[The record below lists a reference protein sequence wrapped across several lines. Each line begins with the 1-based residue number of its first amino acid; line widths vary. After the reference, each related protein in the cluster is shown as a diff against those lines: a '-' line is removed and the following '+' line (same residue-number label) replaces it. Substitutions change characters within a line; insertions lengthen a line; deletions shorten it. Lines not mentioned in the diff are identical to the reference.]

1 MAQEVLMPKLGLTM
15 TEGTI
20 EEWKYKEGDSVKK
33 GDILFSVATDK
44 LTNDVEAEAD
54 GVLLKIL
61 LPEGETAPC
70 KAVIAYIGEAGEVIA
85 EGGASAESTAA
96 QAPASSA
103 AAVPA
108 KAPAAT
114 RDPGTPV
121 LASPTAK
128 KLAKEKGVDL
138 ALVAGTGPKGRITLE
153 DVEAYLTAPKADEP
167 AAEVKTSPL
176 AAKIAEELGVDV
188 SKIQTDGR
196 VMKAD
201 VLAAAGVCTAAPA
214 AEAAPAFSAGDN
226 DEPPVKV
233 NPLRRS
239 IAANM
244 ANSWHTSPR
253 VTYTFAVDVTAMKAL
268 RAKLKDSLKEQGIK
282 LTYNHILMKVVA
294 KALMEFPDV
303 NASFADNMLTRH
315 KHVNM
320 GLAVAKGDGLIVP
333 NVKNADSK
341 SLAEIAKETEAL
353 IEATRSG
360 KIDMKDMTGGT
371 FTISSLGPYGVRSFS
386 PIINQPELAIL
397 GVCDIVDTPVV
408 CNGEIVIRPMMNLCL
423 TADHRVV
430 DGVMASKFMK
440 RVVELLENLYLL
452 LI

>member
-108 KAPAAT
+108 KTPAVT
-114 RDPGTPV
+114 RDPGAPV
-121 LASPTAK
+121 LASPAAK

-138 ALVAGTGPKGRITLE
+138 ALIAGTGPKGRITLE
-153 DVEAYLTAPKADEP
+153 DVEAYLTAPKVNEP

-176 AAKIAEELGVDV
+176 AAKLAEELGVDV

-201 VLAAAGVCTAAPA
+201 VLTAAGVCTAAPT
-214 AEAAPAFSAGDN
+214 AEAAPAIAAGDN
-226 DEPPVKV
+226 DEAPVKV

-244 ANSWHTSPR
+244 SNSWHTSPR

-397 GVCDIVDTPVV
+397 GVCDIVDTPIV

>member
-1 MAQEVLMPKLGLTM
+1 MAHEILMPKLGLTM

-20 EEWKYKEGDSVKK
+20 EEWKFKEGDTVKK

-44 LTNDVEAEAD
+44 LTNDVESEVD

-70 KAVIAYIGEAGEVIA
+70 KAVIAYVGEAGEVVA
-85 EGGASAESTAA
+85 QSQSSAEEATVQSSNPASVS
-96 QAPASSA
+96 APANTSA
-103 AAVPA
+103 PIRAQG
-108 KAPAAT
+108 API
-114 RDPGTPV
+114 
-121 LASPTAK
+121 LASPAAK
-128 KLAKEKGVDL
+128 KLAKEKKVDL
-138 ALVAGTGPKGRITLE
+138 ALIIGTGPKGRITLE
-153 DVEAYLTAPKADEP
+153 DVEAYLAAPKVVEP
-167 AAEVKTSPL
+167 VAEVKTSPM
-176 AAKIAEELGVDV
+176 AAKLATELGVDV
-188 SKIQTDGR
+188 SQMNVQGR

-201 VLAAAGVCTAAPA
+201 VLAAAGMGAATPA
-214 AEAAPAFSAGDN
+214 AEAASTASASDN
-226 DEPPVKV
+226 DEQPKKV

-244 ANSWHTSPR
+244 VNSWHTSPR
-253 VTYTFAVDVTAMKAL
+253 VTFTYAVDVTAMKEL
-268 RAKLKDSLKEQGIK
+268 RAKLKDGLKEQGIK

-294 KALMEFPDV
+294 KALTEFPDI

-333 NVKNADSK
+333 NVKNADTK

-360 KIDMKDMTGGT
+360 KIAMEDMTGGT
-371 FTISSLGPYGVRSFS
+371 FTISSLGPYGVRNFS

-397 GVCDIVDTPVV
+397 GVCDMVDTPVV
-408 CNGEIVIRPMMNLCL
+408 RNGEIVIRPMMNLCL

-430 DGVMASKFMK
+430 DGVMACKFMK
-440 RVVELLENLYLL
+440 RVVELLENPYLL
-452 LI
+452 LT

>member
-103 AAVPA
+103 AAPA

-121 LASPTAK
+121 LASPAAK

-214 AEAAPAFSAGDN
+214 AEAAPAISASDN

-397 GVCDIVDTPVV
+397 GVCDIVDTPIV

>member
-103 AAVPA
+103 AAPA

-121 LASPTAK
+121 LASPAAK

-153 DVEAYLTAPKADEP
+153 DLQK
-167 AAEVKTSPL
+167 
-176 AAKIAEELGVDV
+176 
-188 SKIQTDGR
+188 
-196 VMKAD
+196 
-201 VLAAAGVCTAAPA
+201 
-214 AEAAPAFSAGDN
+214 
-226 DEPPVKV
+226 
-233 NPLRRS
+233 
-239 IAANM
+239 
-244 ANSWHTSPR
+244 
-253 VTYTFAVDVTAMKAL
+253 
-268 RAKLKDSLKEQGIK
+268 QGW
-282 LTYNHILMKVVA
+282 
-294 KALMEFPDV
+294 
-303 NASFADNMLTRH
+303 
-315 KHVNM
+315 
-320 GLAVAKGDGLIVP
+320 
-333 NVKNADSK
+333 
-341 SLAEIAKETEAL
+341 
-353 IEATRSG
+353 
-360 KIDMKDMTGGT
+360 
-371 FTISSLGPYGVRSFS
+371 
-386 PIINQPELAIL
+386 
-397 GVCDIVDTPVV
+397 
-408 CNGEIVIRPMMNLCL
+408 
-423 TADHRVV
+423 
-430 DGVMASKFMK
+430 
-440 RVVELLENLYLL
+440 
-452 LI
+452 

>member
-85 EGGASAESTAA
+85 AGNASEESTAA

-108 KAPAAT
+108 KTPAVT
-114 RDPGTPV
+114 RDPGAPV
-121 LASPTAK
+121 LASPAAK

-138 ALVAGTGPKGRITLE
+138 ALIAGTGPKGRITLE
-153 DVEAYLTAPKADEP
+153 DVEAYLTAPKADES

-176 AAKIAEELGVDV
+176 AAKLAEELGVDV

-201 VLAAAGVCTAAPA
+201 VLTAAGVCTAAPT
-214 AEAAPAFSAGDN
+214 AEAAPAIAAGDN
-226 DEPPVKV
+226 DEAPVKV

-239 IAANM
+239 IASNM

-360 KIDMKDMTGGT
+360 NIDMKDMTGGT
-371 FTISSLGPYGVRSFS
+371 FTITSLGPYGVRSFS

-397 GVCDIVDTPVV
+397 GVCDIVDTPIV

>member
-108 KAPAAT
+108 KTPAVT

-121 LASPTAK
+121 LASPAAK

-153 DVEAYLTAPKADEP
+153 DVEAYLTAPKADES

-176 AAKIAEELGVDV
+176 AAKLAEELGVDV

-201 VLAAAGVCTAAPA
+201 VLTAAGVCTAAPT
-214 AEAAPAFSAGDN
+214 AEAAPAIAAGDN
-226 DEPPVKV
+226 DEAPVKV

-244 ANSWHTSPR
+244 SNSWHTSPR

-360 KIDMKDMTGGT
+360 NIDMKDMTGGT
-371 FTISSLGPYGVRSFS
+371 FTITSLGPYGVRSFS

-397 GVCDIVDTPVV
+397 GVCDIVDTPIV

>member
-44 LTNDVEAEAD
+44 LTNDVEAEVD

-85 EGGASAESTAA
+85 EGGASAESAAA

-103 AAVPA
+103 AAVPT
-108 KAPAAT
+108 KTPAVT
-114 RDPGTPV
+114 RDPGAPV
-121 LASPTAK
+121 LASPAAK

-138 ALVAGTGPKGRITLE
+138 ALIAGTGPKGRITLE
-153 DVEAYLTAPKADEP
+153 DVEAYLTAPKANEP

-176 AAKIAEELGVDV
+176 AAKLAEELGVDV

-201 VLAAAGVCTAAPA
+201 VLTAAGVCTAAPA
-214 AEAAPAFSAGDN
+214 AEAAPAISTGDN
-226 DEPPVKV
+226 DEAPVKV

-244 ANSWHTSPR
+244 SNSWHTSPR

-371 FTISSLGPYGVRSFS
+371 FTITSLGPYGVRSFS

-397 GVCDIVDTPVV
+397 GVCDIVDTPIV

>member
-85 EGGASAESTAA
+85 AGGASTESTAA

-108 KAPAAT
+108 KTPAVT
-114 RDPGTPV
+114 RDPGAPV
-121 LASPTAK
+121 LASPAAK

-201 VLAAAGVCTAAPA
+201 VLTAAGVCTAAPA
-214 AEAAPAFSAGDN
+214 AEAAPAISADDN
-226 DEPPVKV
+226 DEAPVKV

-397 GVCDIVDTPVV
+397 GVCDIVDTPIV

>member
-20 EEWKYKEGDSVKK
+20 EEWKHKEGDSVKK

-44 LTNDVEAEAD
+44 LTNDVEAEVD

-85 EGGASAESTAA
+85 AGGASTESTAA

-108 KAPAAT
+108 KTPAVT
-114 RDPGTPV
+114 RDPGAPV
-121 LASPTAK
+121 LASPAAK

-153 DVEAYLTAPKADEP
+153 DVEAYLTAPKANDP

-176 AAKIAEELGVDV
+176 AAKLAEELGVDV

-214 AEAAPAFSAGDN
+214 AEAAPAIAAGDN
-226 DEPPVKV
+226 DEAPVKV

-253 VTYTFAVDVTAMKAL
+253 VTYTFAVDVTAMKVL

-397 GVCDIVDTPVV
+397 GVCDIVDTPIV

>member
-121 LASPTAK
+121 LASPAAK

-153 DVEAYLTAPKADEP
+153 DVEEYLTAPKADEP

-214 AEAAPAFSAGDN
+214 AEAAPAISASDN

-397 GVCDIVDTPVV
+397 GVCDIVDTPIV

>member
-20 EEWKYKEGDSVKK
+20 EEWKHKEGDSVKK

-44 LTNDVEAEAD
+44 LTNDVEAEVD

-70 KAVIAYIGEAGEVIA
+70 KAVIAYIGESGEVIA
-85 EGGASAESTAA
+85 AGNASTESTAA

-108 KAPAAT
+108 KTPAVT
-114 RDPGTPV
+114 RDPGAPV
-121 LASPTAK
+121 LASPAAK

-153 DVEAYLTAPKADEP
+153 DVEAYLTAPKANDP

-176 AAKIAEELGVDV
+176 AAKLAEELGVDV

-201 VLAAAGVCTAAPA
+201 VLTAAGVCTAAPA
-214 AEAAPAFSAGDN
+214 AEAAPAIAAGDN
-226 DEPPVKV
+226 DEAPVKV

-244 ANSWHTSPR
+244 SNSWHTSPR

-371 FTISSLGPYGVRSFS
+371 FTITSLGPYGVRSFS

-397 GVCDIVDTPVV
+397 GVCDIVDTPIV

>member
-1 MAQEVLMPKLGLTM
+1 MVQEVLMPKLGLTM

-121 LASPTAK
+121 LASPAAK

-214 AEAAPAFSAGDN
+214 AEAAPAISASDN

-397 GVCDIVDTPVV
+397 GVCDIVDTPIV

>member
-85 EGGASAESTAA
+85 AGGASTESTAV

-108 KAPAAT
+108 KTPAVT
-114 RDPGTPV
+114 RDPGAPV
-121 LASPTAK
+121 LASPAAK

-138 ALVAGTGPKGRITLE
+138 ALIAGTGPKGRITLE
-153 DVEAYLTAPKADEP
+153 DVEAYLTAPNADES

-176 AAKIAEELGVDV
+176 AAKLAEELGVDV

-201 VLAAAGVCTAAPA
+201 VLTAAGVCTSAPA
-214 AEAAPAFSAGDN
+214 AEAAPAISTGDN
-226 DEPPVKV
+226 DEAPVKV

-244 ANSWHTSPR
+244 SNSWHTSPR

-360 KIDMKDMTGGT
+360 NIDMKDMTGGT
-371 FTISSLGPYGVRSFS
+371 FTITSLGPYGVRSFS

-397 GVCDIVDTPVV
+397 GVCDIVDTPIV

>member
-44 LTNDVEAEAD
+44 LTNDVEAEVD

-108 KAPAAT
+108 KTPAVT
-114 RDPGTPV
+114 RDPGAPV
-121 LASPTAK
+121 LASPAAK

-138 ALVAGTGPKGRITLE
+138 ALIAGTGPKGRITLE
-153 DVEAYLTAPKADEP
+153 DVEAYLTAPKVNEP

-176 AAKIAEELGVDV
+176 AAKLAEELGVDV

-201 VLAAAGVCTAAPA
+201 VLTAAGVCTAAPT
-214 AEAAPAFSAGDN
+214 AEAAPAIAAGDN
-226 DEPPVKV
+226 DEAPVKV

-244 ANSWHTSPR
+244 SNSWHTSPR
-253 VTYTFAVDVTAMKAL
+253 VTYTCAVDVTAMKAL

-371 FTISSLGPYGVRSFS
+371 FTITSLGPYGVRSFS

-397 GVCDIVDTPVV
+397 GVCDIVDTPIV

>member
-108 KAPAAT
+108 KTPAVT
-114 RDPGTPV
+114 RDPGAPV
-121 LASPTAK
+121 LASPAAK

-138 ALVAGTGPKGRITLE
+138 ALIAGTGPKGRITLE
-153 DVEAYLTAPKADEP
+153 DVEAYLTAPKVNEP

-176 AAKIAEELGVDV
+176 AAKLAEELGVDV

-201 VLAAAGVCTAAPA
+201 VLTAAGVCTAAPA
-214 AEAAPAFSAGDN
+214 AEAAPAIAAGDN
-226 DEPPVKV
+226 DEAPVKV

-244 ANSWHTSPR
+244 SNSWHTSPR

-397 GVCDIVDTPVV
+397 GVCDIVDTPIV

>member
-44 LTNDVEAEAD
+44 LTNDVEAEVD

-85 EGGASAESTAA
+85 AGNASAESTAA

-108 KAPAAT
+108 KTPAVT
-114 RDPGTPV
+114 RDPGAPV
-121 LASPTAK
+121 LASPAAK

-153 DVEAYLTAPKADEP
+153 DVEAYLTAPKADES

-176 AAKIAEELGVDV
+176 AAKLAEELGVDV

-201 VLAAAGVCTAAPA
+201 VLTAAGVCTAAPA
-214 AEAAPAFSAGDN
+214 AEAAPAIAAGDN
-226 DEPPVKV
+226 DEAPVKV

-397 GVCDIVDTPVV
+397 GVCDIVDTPIV